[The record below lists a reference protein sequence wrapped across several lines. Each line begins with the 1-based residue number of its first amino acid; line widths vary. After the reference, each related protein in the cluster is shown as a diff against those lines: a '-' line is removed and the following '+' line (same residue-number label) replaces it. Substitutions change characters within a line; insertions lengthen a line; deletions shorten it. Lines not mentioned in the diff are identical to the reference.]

1 LPGEL
6 PALNTGKPD
15 TTRDASLQS
24 ATTIVSLER
33 EADRERLSVD
43 EPSGNASCRASSG
56 HSSSAT
62 WRSWR
67 HSECLPGS
75 TNTTSSV
82 ITLAERMVTQQGIMT
97 FLGATTV
104 QVGAIAF
111 VIAKYLFPH
120 RPHDS

>member
-1 LPGEL
+1 MPRIVWTFIVGNLAIMA
-6 PALNTGKPD
+6 ALGVLAWLD
-15 TTRDASLQS
+15 QYD
-24 ATTIVSLER
+24 IER
-33 EADRERLSVD
+33 HL
-43 EPSGNASCRASSG
+43 
-56 HSSSAT
+56 
-62 WRSWR
+62 
-67 HSECLPGS
+67 
-75 TNTTSSV
+75 